1 MAVKK
6 RKAAAKKV
14 AARKVVKKSV
24 KKSVKKKP
32 ATKKAA
38 ARKVAKKSVKKKA
51 PVKKVK
57 SKIKPAR
64 ATIDSHSMFSDVPIS
79 KSFKDIYD
87 VIEKT
92 NRGTPITPL
101 KSPAAAPK
109 KSNKAKKTSSN
120 RNVAIV
126 ALLLVLGFGGFM
138 FANNSSM
145 PAEVQSEVVAGPQAV
160 APIAEPIT
168 VPTREPI
175 TTSITYTATGI
186 RLAWSVKGI
195 DVDSI
200 RISSAENDK
209 DFIEIKT
216 LTSTARSLNFM
227 KTDTTGSTKFQ
238 VTATSTEGKI
248 FSSTVGLRGSFTIE
262 IKYFFKHNMAGA
274 S

>member
-6 RKAAAKKV
+6 KKSTTKKV
-14 AARKVVKKSV
+14 AARKVV

-38 ARKVAKKSVKKKA
+38 ARKVVKKSVKKKA

-57 SKIKPAR
+57 SQIKPAR
-64 ATIDSHSMFSDVPIS
+64 ATMDSHSMFSDVPIS

-92 NRGTPITPL
+92 NRGIPITPL

-109 KSNKAKKTSSN
+109 KSNKAKKASGN

-138 FANNSSM
+138 FANNPST
-145 PAEVQSEVVAGPQAV
+145 PAEVQSEVVTEPEVV
-160 APIAEPIT
+160 APPAK
-168 VPTREPI
+168 PI

-186 RLAWSVKGI
+186 RLAWSVKDI

-209 DFIEIKT
+209 DFIEIKA
-216 LTSTARSLNFM
+216 LTGTARSLNFM

-238 VTATSTEGKI
+238 VTATSTEGKT
-248 FSSTVGLRGSFTIE
+248 FSSTVGLRGSFTI
-262 IKYFFKHNMAGA
+262 
-274 S
+274 

>member
-6 RKAAAKKV
+6 RKATTKKV
-14 AARKVVKKSV
+14 AARKVV

-38 ARKVAKKSVKKKA
+38 ARKVVKKSVKKKA

-57 SKIKPAR
+57 SQIKPAR
-64 ATIDSHSMFSDVPIS
+64 ATMNSHSMFADVPIS

-92 NRGTPITPL
+92 NRGTPIAPL
-101 KSPAAAPK
+101 KSPTAPK
-109 KSNKAKKTSSN
+109 KSNKVKKTSSN

-138 FANNSSM
+138 LANNPSTLD
-145 PAEVQSEVVAGPQAV
+145 EVQSDVVAKLQAV
-160 APIAEPIT
+160 APITEPIT
-168 VPTREPI
+168 VATREPI
-175 TTSITYTATGI
+175 TTSFTYTSTGI

-195 DVDSI
+195 DVESI
-200 RISSAENDK
+200 LIRSAENDK
-209 DFIEIKT
+209 DFMEIKT

-238 VTATSTEGKI
+238 VTATSTEGKT
-248 FSSTVGLRGSFTIE
+248 FSSTLALRGSFTI
-262 IKYFFKHNMAGA
+262 
-274 S
+274 

>member
-6 RKAAAKKV
+6 RKATTKKV

-24 KKSVKKKP
+24 KKKP
-32 ATKKAA
+32 ATKKPAA
-38 ARKVAKKSVKKKA
+38 SKVVKKSVKKKA

-57 SKIKPAR
+57 SQIKPAR
-64 ATIDSHSMFSDVPIS
+64 ATMNSHSMFADVPIS

-92 NRGTPITPL
+92 NRGTPITSL

-109 KSNKAKKTSSN
+109 KSNKVKKTSSN

-126 ALLLVLGFGGFM
+126 ALLLVLGFGGYM
-138 FANNSSM
+138 FANNPSM
-145 PAEVQSEVVAGPQAV
+145 PDEVQSEVVAEPQAV
-160 APIAEPIT
+160 APITEPIT
-168 VPTREPI
+168 VATREPI

-186 RLAWSVKGI
+186 RLAWSVKDI
-195 DVDSI
+195 DVESI

-209 DFIEIKT
+209 NFIEIKA
-216 LTSTARSLNFM
+216 LTGTARSLNFM

-238 VTATSTEGKI
+238 VTATSTEGKT
-248 FSSTVGLRGSFTIE
+248 FSSTLALRGSFT
-262 IKYFFKHNMAGA
+262 N
-274 S
+274 

>member
-6 RKAAAKKV
+6 RKAAAKTV
-14 AARKVVKKSV
+14 AARKVV

-38 ARKVAKKSVKKKA
+38 VRKVAKKSVKKKA
-51 PVKKVK
+51 AVKKVK
-57 SKIKPAR
+57 SQIKPAR
-64 ATIDSHSMFSDVPIS
+64 ASMASNSMFSDVPIS

-109 KSNKAKKTSSN
+109 KSNKVKKTSSN

-138 FANNSSM
+138 FANNPSS
-145 PAEVQSEVVAGPQAV
+145 PAEVQSEVVT
-160 APIAEPIT
+160 EPEVVT
-168 VPTREPI
+168 PPAKPI
-175 TTSITYTATGI
+175 TTSFTYTSTGI
-186 RLAWSVKGI
+186 RLAWNVKGI
-195 DVDSI
+195 DVESI
-200 RISSAENDK
+200 LISSAEDGK
-209 DFIEIKT
+209 EFAEIKN
-216 LTSTARSLNFM
+216 LASTARFLNLM

-238 VTATSTEGKI
+238 VTTTTTKGET
-248 FSSTVGLRGSFTIE
+248 FSSTVGLRGRFTI
-262 IKYFFKHNMAGA
+262 
-274 S
+274 

>member
-24 KKSVKKKP
+24 KKKP
-32 ATKKAA
+32 AAKKAA

-51 PVKKVK
+51 PVKNVK
-57 SKIKPAR
+57 SQIKPAR
-64 ATIDSHSMFSDVPIS
+64 ATMNSHSKFSDVPIS

-109 KSNKAKKTSSN
+109 KSNKVKKASSN

-138 FANNSSM
+138 FANNPST
-145 PAEVQSEVVAGPQAV
+145 PDEVQSEVVV
-160 APIAEPIT
+160 EPEVVT
-168 VPTREPI
+168 PPAEPI
-175 TTSITYTATGI
+175 TTSITYTSTGI
-186 RLAWSVKGI
+186 RLAWNVKGI
-195 DVDSI
+195 DVESI
-200 RISSAENDK
+200 LIRSAENDK
-209 DFIEIKT
+209 DFMEIKT
-216 LTSTARSLNFM
+216 LTSTARSLNFR

-238 VTATSTEGKI
+238 VTATSTEGKT
-248 FSSTVGLRGSFTIE
+248 FSATEGLRGSFTI
-262 IKYFFKHNMAGA
+262 
-274 S
+274 

>member
-6 RKAAAKKV
+6 RKATTKKV
-14 AARKVVKKSV
+14 AARKVVKKGV

-32 ATKKAA
+32 ATKKLAA
-38 ARKVAKKSVKKKA
+38 HKVVKKSVKKKA

-64 ATIDSHSMFSDVPIS
+64 ATINSRSMFADVPIS

-92 NRGTPITPL
+92 NRGTPIAPL
-101 KSPAAAPK
+101 KSPTAPK
-109 KSNKAKKTSSN
+109 KSNKVKKASSN

-138 FANNSSM
+138 FANNPST
-145 PAEVQSEVVAGPQAV
+145 PDEVQSEVVV
-160 APIAEPIT
+160 EPEVVT
-168 VPTREPI
+168 PPAEPI
-175 TTSITYTATGI
+175 TTSITYTSTGI

-195 DVDSI
+195 DVESI
-200 RISSAENDK
+200 LIRSAENDK
-209 DFIEIKT
+209 DFMEIKT
-216 LTSTARSLNFM
+216 LTSTARSLNFR

-238 VTATSTEGKI
+238 VTATSTEGKT
-248 FSSTVGLRGSFTIE
+248 FSATEGLRGSFTI
-262 IKYFFKHNMAGA
+262 
-274 S
+274 